1 MLDESLPPD
10 PDRATGARS
19 THVGER
25 RLWIDAAPWLLALV
39 AYFSLQ
45 VHAMSLQLGSV
56 FWPFTD
62 AFEYASMA
70 RWMVAGEGAVL
81 RIGPA
86 FFPARVPPTLSVLL
100 LPQALFADPR
110 DYWQTVFAIGVAAV
124 LGFWRLARALG
135 LGRSGALCAAALLA
149 ASPGFASY
157 AGYVM
162 SDVPALALLLLILGC
177 ALRSFRRAGDARG
190 ALLVAALASGVLVA
204 LRSTHAIWLLA
215 IAIVTPAAV
224 WRDLARRPLRLGA
237 ALALLAAPLAAL
249 ALHQWRSFGS
259 PTATGYSFWLDAS
272 HFFGLQ
278 YVATNLDFYLMEL
291 AGVRSE
297 ILAQPFG
304 ATSDLY
310 VLPVA
315 LAGLV
320 GIARVASS
328 DRFDTAA
335 RRIFLAAAIGT
346 LATLA
351 LFAFVRW
358 HDWRFLMPVAAW
370 VAFGGG
376 ALADACR
383 ARFGA
388 AGAAVLGAS
397 LLLATLVL
405 AVLPLGARDSVAP
418 LIGNA
423 LDADVAALRAGGDGA
438 RIETTRLPLAL
449 TAIVAPRAVVLFPGP
464 DKIGRDI
471 EVELIRKRKLSPLRV
486 DPGYEELWR
495 KLVEGRAVAP

>member
-19 THVGER
+19 TRVGER
-25 RLWIDAAPWLLALV
+25 RLWIDAAPWLLGLV

-45 VHAMSLQLGSV
+45 VYAMSLQLGSV

-81 RIGPA
+81 RVGPA

-100 LPQALFADPR
+100 LPQALFSDPR

-177 ALRSFRRAGDARG
+177 ALRWFRRAGDARV

-204 LRSTHAIWLLA
+204 LRSTHAVWLLA
-215 IAIVTPAAV
+215 LAIVTPVAV

-249 ALHQWRSFGS
+249 ALYQWRSFGS
-259 PTATGYSFWLDAS
+259 PTATGYSFWLDANR
-272 HFFGLQ
+272 FFGWQ
-278 YVATNLDFYLMEL
+278 YAAKNLDFYLMQL
-291 AGVRSE
+291 VGVRSE
-297 ILAQPFG
+297 ILAQPLG
-304 ATSDLY
+304 PTSDLY

-315 LAGLV
+315 LAGLA
-320 GIARVASS
+320 GIARIANG
-328 DRFDTAA
+328 DRFDAAA

-346 LATLA
+346 AATLA

-358 HDWRFLMPVAAW
+358 HDWRFLLPVAAW
-370 VAFGGG
+370 LAFGGG

-383 ARFGA
+383 ARFGV
-388 AGAAVLGAS
+388 AGAIVLGA
-397 LLLATLVL
+397 LLLFSTLVL
-405 AVLPLGARDSVAP
+405 AALPLGARDSVAP
-418 LIGNA
+418 VIGSA

-438 RIETTRLPLAL
+438 RIATTRLPLAL
-449 TAIVAPRAVVLFPGP
+449 TSVVAPRAVVLVPAP
-464 DKIGRDI
+464 DPVGRDI

-495 KLVEGRAVAP
+495 KLVEGRDVAP